1 MMKKLLI
8 GLFAVLCAGG
18 ASAQQLD
25 VNGQVNNVSPK
36 VVAKSGVLANVL
48 GLDAKTQQT
57 NNADFKLKSNHIW
70 ANASQMQQ
78 QARLNMP
85 MLSANAKVA
94 KAEKAAAEEG
104 LTWFSYITSNDVG
117 AVGFDNLATG
127 LGADFLAG
135 QDKYNVAIMVPGNY
149 AKAKIDSVDLFILSG
164 CKYDKLTV
172 WVAPV
177 KYVEQDG

>member
-25 VNGQVNNVSPK
+25 VNGQVNNVTPK

-57 NNADFKLKSNHIW
+57 KKADFQLKSNHIW

-85 MLSANAKVA
+85 MLSANAKV
-94 KAEKAAAEEG
+94 
-104 LTWFSYITSNDVG
+104 
-117 AVGFDNLATG
+117 
-127 LGADFLAG
+127 
-135 QDKYNVAIMVPGNY
+135 
-149 AKAKIDSVDLFILSG
+149 
-164 CKYDKLTV
+164 
-172 WVAPV
+172 
-177 KYVEQDG
+177 